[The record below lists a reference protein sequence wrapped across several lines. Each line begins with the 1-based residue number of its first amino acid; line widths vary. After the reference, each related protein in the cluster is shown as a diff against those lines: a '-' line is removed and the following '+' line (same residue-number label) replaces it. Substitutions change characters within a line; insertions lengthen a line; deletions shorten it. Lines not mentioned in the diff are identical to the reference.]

1 MTITSRDYQIDAAL
15 SQIKPLVE
23 GQQQAT
29 PQQRATEVEKQ
40 LRTKGINAVARV
52 ESSGDIN
59 VKRVLIG

>member
-1 MTITSRDYQIDAAL
+1 MTVTSRDHQINAAL
-15 SQIKPLVE
+15 GQIKPLVE

-29 PQQRATEVEKQ
+29 PQQQAAEVEKQ